1 MSETDEQFLDSME
14 QWVIGSLVFKR
25 EHRERLFALARRGA
39 AVQWRPFSEAPES
52 RDEILVY
59 RPDAG
64 VFMALHCEEDAYT
77 ATPDSPPEGDFYWFS
92 TCGEDLTVD
101 LPTHWMP
108 LPPPP
113 EKDTQS

>member
-1 MSETDEQFLDSME
+1 MESDAEFLNRYWTELNWDTDDADFD
-14 QWVIGSLVFKR
+14 
-25 EHRERLFALARRGA
+25 RLFALARRGA
-39 AVQWRPFSEAPES
+39 AAQWRPFSEAPES

-101 LPTHWMP
+101 LPTHFML

>member
-25 EHRERLFALARRGA
+25 EHRERLFSLARRGA
-39 AVQWRPFSEAPES
+39 AVQ
-52 RDEILVY
+52 
-59 RPDAG
+59 
-64 VFMALHCEEDAYT
+64 
-77 ATPDSPPEGDFYWFS
+77 
-92 TCGEDLTVD
+92 D
-101 LPTHWMP
+101 LPSQIREAEKSSPYAFGKTAAFLHGLSSGYEAAAQIVENA